1 MKKSLVASN
10 ILDNISNRMSNRRV
24 SSEKGRALIVFTGSS
39 FQVDQAISR
48 IFDLKESGYD
58 VALGFSFMGQK
69 LIDTKR
75 IINCLNPLEV
85 LGEEDIFRINTISSD
100 YSLLV
105 MPNIT
110 INTLSKVCSGMID
123 SFASNILWAFL
134 YKNKQVLIDFYSV
147 RNYLG
152 DKTASKE
159 IESMIEEKI
168 DYILKL
174 GAEELEKVS
183 QVFND
188 EEEKEQN
195 FTLDREEKIVPKN
208 YNSSKNLITQNDIVN
223 SKASKIIINKN
234 TIVTPLAR
242 DKARELNMDIV
253 VE

>member
-1 MKKSLVASN
+1 MASN

-110 INTLSKVCSGMID
+110 INTLSKVGSGMID
-123 SFASNILWAFL
+123 SFASNILWTFL
-134 YKNKQVLIDFYSV
+134 YKKKEVLIDFNSV

-152 DKTASKE
+152 EKPGCKE
-159 IESMIEEKI
+159 IEDMIEDKI
-168 DYILKL
+168 SKILKM
-174 GAEELEKVS
+174 GALELEEIKV
-183 QVFND
+183 D
-188 EEEKEQN
+188 KEM
-195 FTLDREEKIVPKN
+195 EPAA
-208 YNSSKNLITQNDIVN
+208 SSLSKDLITEKDIVKYKN
-223 SKASKIIINKN
+223 KKLIVNNKTIIS
-234 TIVTPLAR
+234 PLAR
-242 DKARELNMDIV
+242 DKARELNIEIV

>member
-1 MKKSLVASN
+1 MKKTHMASN
-10 ILDNISNRMSNRRV
+10 ILDNISNSMSNRRF
-24 SSEKGRALIVFTGSS
+24 SSEKGKALVVFTGSTL
-39 FQVDQAISR
+39 QMEKTMNH
-48 IFDLKESGYD
+48 IFDIKKAGYD
-58 VALGFSFMGQK
+58 VAVGFSFMAEN

-75 IINCLNPLEV
+75 IVNSLNPLEV
-85 LGEEDIFRINTISSD
+85 LGEEDLLRLQIISND

-110 INTLSKVCSGMID
+110 MNTLSKVCSGMID

-195 FTLDREEKIVPKN
+195 FTLDREEKIVHKN

>member
-24 SSEKGRALIVFTGSS
+24 SSEKERALIVFTGSS

-123 SFASNILWAFL
+123 SFASNILWTFL
-134 YKNKQVLIDFYSV
+134 YKKKEVLIDFNSV

-152 DKTASKE
+152 EKPGCKE
-159 IESMIEEKI
+159 IEDMIEDKI
-168 DYILKL
+168 SKILKM
-174 GAEELEKVS
+174 GALELEEIKV
-183 QVFND
+183 D
-188 EEEKEQN
+188 KEM
-195 FTLDREEKIVPKN
+195 EPAA
-208 YNSSKNLITQNDIVN
+208 SSLSKDLITEKDIVIYKN
-223 SKASKIIINKN
+223 KKLIVNNKTIIS
-234 TIVTPLAR
+234 PLAR
-242 DKARELNMDIV
+242 DKARELNIEIV